1 MDVEASTEA
10 APRELIPDESDRPE
24 VVQNTY
30 NEAPTRSTLG
40 EDECIGRRAFQF
52 NDHSGNFRPESKC
65 HMAVDLGVL
74 WHCQLAVAS
83 LLLTASKMSFA
94 PIGSHLSEGDEIDR
108 GQ

>member
-74 WHCQLAVAS
+74 WHCQTGGGISSPNGVQDVFRPYRITS
-83 LLLTASKMSFA
+83 L
-94 PIGSHLSEGDEIDR
+94 R
-108 GQ
+108 RR